1 MMSNLIRWEP
11 FREVTSLRDMID
23 RMFDEGFA
31 RPFPSALYD
40 GGRAPAM
47 DLYQTDNEVVVK
59 ASLPG
64 VKAEDVQISVTNGVL
79 SLRGEV
85 REEKEEKGHTYHLR
99 ERRVGTFARAVTL
112 PTDVDVDKA
121 HAEFEDGILVLTLPK
136 AEQVKPKTITVK
148 AKK

>member
-1 MMSNLIRWEP
+1 MSNLIRWEP
-11 FREVTSLRDMID
+11 FREVSSLRDAMD

-31 RPFPSALYD
+31 RPFSSVLY
-40 GGRAPAM
+40 GGGAPAL

-64 VKAEDVQISVTNGVL
+64 VKAEDLQISVTNGVL

-85 REEKEEKGHTYHLR
+85 HEDKEEKGHTYHLR
-99 ERRVGTFARAVTL
+99 ERRVGTFARTVTL
-112 PTDVDVDKA
+112 PTDVEADKA

-148 AKK
+148 TKK